1 MVVPILLRVSYLIYV
16 NIIGRRVSKNL
27 NIEIK
32 DAHILAE
39 AGEPE
44 ILVTTIASDLVRMD
58 NGKN

>member
-1 MVVPILLRVSYLIYV
+1 M
-16 NIIGRRVSKNL
+16 
-27 NIEIK
+27 
-32 DAHILAE
+32 HILAE